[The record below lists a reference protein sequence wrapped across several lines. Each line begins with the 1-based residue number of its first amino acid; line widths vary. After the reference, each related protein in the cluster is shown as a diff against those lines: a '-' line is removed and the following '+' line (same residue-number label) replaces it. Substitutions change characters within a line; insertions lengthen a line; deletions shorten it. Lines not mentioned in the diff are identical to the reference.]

1 MSKRIEILQK
11 RIEEIQSQEKSS
23 FGFGLGWLNGG
34 ESVTKEDMEKKDE
47 QIAALEEQLTIKNE
61 ETTQA
66 HEQNFELK
74 KKFNKDI
81 DDLNDKI
88 SEMEK
93 DRQTKEIEH
102 QNLIQGKIQLTNEL
116 NSLKEEKR
124 QLNMQ

>member
-1 MSKRIEILQK
+1 
-11 RIEEIQSQEKSS
+11 
-23 FGFGLGWLNGG
+23 
-34 ESVTKEDMEKKDE
+34 MEKKDE

-93 DRQTKEIEH
+93 ERQTTEIEY
-102 QNLIQGKIQLTNEL
+102 QNLIQGRKQLTNEL
-116 NSLKEEKR
+116 NSIKEEKR